1 MESSDVSLAP
11 ALQFSPCP
19 SATEDVSRF
28 VVTGQYPQGI
38 RSGMAAV
45 VGLYALRARATI
57 RGILVQVLVTLKARP
72 DTKFDD
78 DHYTGFHFQ
87 LVRETI
93 RARVGN

>member
-11 ALQFSPCP
+11 ALPCP

-57 RGILVQVLVTLKARP
+57 RGILVQVLVTLKVTR
-72 DTKFDD
+72 
-78 DHYTGFHFQ
+78 YQ
-87 LVRETI
+87 V
-93 RARVGN
+93 